1 MPTFFGRLP
10 LIRKQIHWL
19 FLTSN
24 WRCKQIP
31 HEFGSGIGRNA
42 VRVFWDS
49 RARIFPL
56 WRVKFLLPEP
66 KRKNSR
72 ATFFQ
77 TLNRHFYELTCTESE
92 MSKKPVIMSKH
103 LTDSERL
110 HIVEEYLGSPGASM
124 PSRRSTTSP
133 RGLLETIVRH
143 FCDMTIGL
151 FLTWVRYKEMAQH
164 IGY

>member
-1 MPTFFGRLP
+1 MQRLSNREWYITNRA
-10 LIRKQIHWL
+10 LTTIKVLRKL
-19 FLTSN
+19 FLMRQP
-24 WRCKQIP
+24 W
-31 HEFGSGIGRNA
+31 GIGRNA

-49 RARIFPL
+49 RTRIFPL

-72 ATFFQ
+72 STFFQ

-92 MSKKPVIMSKH
+92 RSKKAVIMSKH

-133 RGLLETIVRH
+133 RDLLETIVRH

-151 FLTWVRYKEMAQH
+151 FLTWVRYKGMAQH